1 MKKLG
6 VFLFLLTV
14 AFPAWSWVYRGQ
26 GTAQNPYKVQTY
38 EDLVHVGD
46 FANQEGVHFRMTND
60 IVIHGHLWNPIG
72 NFKGVFDGD
81 GHNIVGEWI
90 TSGYNGVGLFN
101 RILSPGVVKNLT
113 IDQAVITGGDW
124 SGVLVSTNGNW
135 QEKGGTIIN
144 CHVTNSSLNAEGCVG
159 GIAGVSSGI
168 IIDCS
173 VTNTLIWGKD
183 HTGGI
188 VGHQE
193 VGPSYIAGCTFMG
206 NIYAKSDCVG
216 GIVGYSNTKKPDG
229 IQADIYNCASYGSIN
244 IEGSKLGGI
253 AGEMTAT
260 GTSIQNC
267 YCEMWLNGQ
276 SVSGVLGGTQNAS
289 VVNCVYAGTYSS
301 TSTIAA
307 EVVNG
312 TLTNQT
318 ATPTFVSANTKEIK
332 VSCAEDTEQIIV
344 HRSYEGG
351 QDIHFFKEGKQWT
364 GCWVSDVSGDVY
376 AIVKAPGKL
385 PSKRIKTTMATV
397 SKNPTWSYSTAYVNG
412 ESYSDGKVLT
422 HGIPSGYSYLAD
434 ATRKFNVAVNG
445 HYAPTYSDKNFWNHE
460 VNFSM
465 LEFEDGQ
472 EVHIEVARDQDFTSF
487 RILPHD
493 SQIYDVKR
501 FGNCISF
508 KTRKAD
514 QKLSIVYDDDYFGGF
529 LHLFASS
536 IDHSDPKLATS
547 GYVYDSATKTHYF
560 AKGYHNLY
568 NSYTDGFLQIK
579 EDQKI
584 YIASG
589 AVLNGIVGVVGGNG
603 AKIYGRGLIATNAKK
618 ILLGVDWSGG
628 RVDVEGVTVH
638 PHREQC
644 WSVCVS
650 NCTNTHFKN
659 VNIVATRCPSSDG
672 LDIGNTSNSTFENMF
687 IHSGDDAIAIKGA
700 QSGDPAKTMPNKN
713 LRFRYIQT
721 WNDCN
726 NGLGL
731 GAETNCYYSD
741 IRFDDCY
748 VLFNYDDGWNH
759 NKLSERGAMNIC
771 SLNSTYFDNITFE
784 DIYVY
789 RTERLIGM
797 CFIDDFYF
805 GSIKGDMSGSGAITN
820 IKFKNIFSPY
830 RADSSVANNMNYA
843 AWTSNPVKPIH
854 DILFW
859 NLAIEGNQ
867 ILDYRTGYN
876 TYTSQVWN
884 LFYAGEQMPWINT
897 STGSVSMSTEAP
909 KKVTSQVK
917 INGGDLYGNISLKL
931 EGADANLFSID
942 KTTIERK
949 AGETTVT
956 ITYAPTEEG
965 THTANLVISSV
976 DMAAKTITING
987 TASAPAALDDNVLA
1001 MAEMWNYS
1009 ANSSLADWMV
1019 FTNKPVRSIANI
1031 GDRLYVLQIKGYGVP
1046 EVVILNAY
1054 DGSQIGT
1061 LPVDGISGGAY
1072 CLSSLMEF
1080 DGKLIGTNACEVSH
1094 TFKVYCWDS
1103 DTAKPEVLL
1112 QDATHGSEIM
1122 GAQVNAYGTWA
1133 NGKILVTNQG
1143 TSKVFVYTITNGSI
1157 NSTPTVINLKDSEG
1171 NAFDGGDGRGSAG
1184 IIMNADGSFW
1194 LDGYS
1199 QLPTLFSADGVA
1211 QKTMNA
1217 AVLGNN
1223 NSGTSMSLINYGTR
1237 KYLAA
1242 TSYLSSN
1249 ANGGFVLADVTD
1261 GIAEAT
1267 ANRFFYPTA
1276 GLGPVGNAQRIST
1289 VVGKATDDYKLH
1301 VWVCVQ
1307 GQGVAYYC
1315 YDGARTNA
1323 VQMFDNDAVQL
1334 VYAGGIISVVGADNA
1349 LLTVYNTAGSV
1360 VASTASTSMPTS
1372 TLLKGVYIVKAVT
1385 DMGNVVTKKIVVK

>member
-1 MKKLG
+1 
-6 VFLFLLTV
+6 
-14 AFPAWSWVYRGQ
+14 
-26 GTAQNPYKVQTY
+26 
-38 EDLVHVGD
+38 
-46 FANQEGVHFRMTND
+46 
-60 IVIHGHLWNPIG
+60 
-72 NFKGVFDGD
+72 
-81 GHNIVGEWI
+81 
-90 TSGYNGVGLFN
+90 
-101 RILSPGVVKNLT
+101 
-113 IDQAVITGGDW
+113 
-124 SGVLVSTNGNW
+124 
-135 QEKGGTIIN
+135 
-144 CHVTNSSLNAEGCVG
+144 
-159 GIAGVSSGI
+159 
-168 IIDCS
+168 
-173 VTNTLIWGKD
+173 
-183 HTGGI
+183 
-188 VGHQE
+188 
-193 VGPSYIAGCTFMG
+193 
-206 NIYAKSDCVG
+206 
-216 GIVGYSNTKKPDG
+216 
-229 IQADIYNCASYGSIN
+229 
-244 IEGSKLGGI
+244 
-253 AGEMTAT
+253 
-260 GTSIQNC
+260 QNC
-267 YCEMWLNGQ
+267 YCDMWLSGQ
-276 SVSGVLGGTQNAS
+276 SVSGAPPPPPPPP
-289 VVNCVYAGTYSS
+289 VVNCVYSGTISS

-332 VSCAEDTEQIIV
+332 VSCTEDTEQIIV

-364 GCWVSDVSGDVY
+364 GCWVGDFSGDVY

-385 PSKRIKTTMATV
+385 PSKRIKATMATV

-434 ATRKFNVAVNG
+434 ATRQFNVAVNG
-445 HYAPTYSDKNFWNHE
+445 HYAPTYSDINFWNRP

-568 NSYTDGFLQIK
+568 SSYTDGFLQIK

-628 RVDVEGVTVH
+628 RVDVEGVTIH

-700 QSGDPAKTMPNKN
+700 QSGDPAQTMPNKN

-805 GSIKGDMSGSGAITN
+805 GSIKGDMSGAGAITN

-843 AWTSNPVKPIH
+843 AWTSSPVKPIH

-867 ILDYRTGYN
+867 ILDYTTGYN

-917 INGGDLYGNISLKL
+917 ITGGDLYGNISLKL
-931 EGADANLFSID
+931 EGADAGLFSID
-942 KTTIERK
+942 RTTIERK
-949 AGETTVT
+949 AGETAVT
-956 ITYAPTEEG
+956 ITYAPTAEG
-965 THTANLVISSV
+965 THTANLVVSAP

-987 TASAPAALDDNVLA
+987 TASAPAALDDNVLT

-1009 ANSSLADWMV
+1009 ANTTLADWMD
-1019 FTNKPVRSIANI
+1019 FSAKPVRSIANL
-1031 GDRLYVLQIKGYGVP
+1031 GDRLYVLQTTNYSAP

-1054 DGSQIGT
+1054 DGTQIGT

-1072 CLSSLMEF
+1072 YLSSLMAF
-1080 DGKLIGTNACEVSH
+1080 DGKLIGTNACDASH

-1103 DTAKPEVLL
+1103 DTTAPTVLV
-1112 QDATHGSEIM
+1112 QDATHDSEKM

-1133 NGKILVTNQG
+1133 DGKILVTNNG
-1143 TSKVFVYTITNGSI
+1143 TSKVFVYTISNGTIS
-1157 NSTPTVINLKDSEG
+1157 STPTVINLKDSDG
-1171 NAFDGGDGRGSAG
+1171 NAFAGGDGRGSAG
-1184 IIMNADGSFW
+1184 IIMNADGTFW

-1223 NSGTSMSLINYGTR
+1223 NGGTSMALINYGTR

-1249 ANGGFVLADVTD
+1249 INGGFVLADVTD

-1267 ANRFFYPTA
+1267 ANRFFYPSA
-1276 GLGPVGNAQRIST
+1276 GLGPAGNAQRIST
-1289 VVGKATDDYKLH
+1289 VVGKATDDYKFH
-1301 VWVCVQ
+1301 VWVSVQ

-1334 VYAGGIISVVGADNA
+1334 VYAGGVISVEGADSA
-1349 LLTVYNTAGSV
+1349 VLTVYNTAGSI
-1360 VASTASTSMPTS
+1360 VASTASTSMS
-1372 TLLKGVYIVKAVT
+1372 TTALLPGVYIVKAVA
-1385 DMGNVVTKKIVVK
+1385 DKGNVVTKKIVVK